1 MDDSDYLRLLTIAAE
16 QANAFLSNARKWE
29 RERWVC
35 QRLLQGLNIPY
46 RADEFAPAG
55 EPPDVLFREANFE
68 VFFVLDEGR
77 RLNDEWRDE
86 LQRRRSA
93 FSLSQLVR
101 REAKPKRIPANE
113 FLLRL
118 APTLRKKAHNYKERG
133 MDLGELDIIAFASL
147 KREVLDLNSHFPPLT
162 EYLRQGWRSLSL
174 VGPTF
179 ARVLFAHPEAPDFL
193 RNNLGRSIVFD
204 VGISLV
210 SPLQELIA
218 QVPQTGRVRWI
229 GVRPQS
235 RSPMIALD
243 AVEARFEAGLTG
255 DHARPGARNARQV
268 TLIQWEHLAAISSL
282 MGRPDDQPVLPQDLR
297 RNLVVSGI
305 NLFSLKGR
313 RFKIGQAIL
322 KPLVG
327 ASPARALNTTSAPG
341 PFRPCAAM
349 AESPS
354 ECYKVASFDWTTR

>member
-55 EPPDVLFREANFE
+55 EPPDVLFRDASFE

-101 REAKPKRIPANE
+101 REAKPRRIPANE

-147 KREVLDLNSHFPPLT
+147 KREVLDLNSHFPPPT

-193 RNNLGRSIVFD
+193 RSNRVAA
-204 VGISLV
+204 LV
-210 SPLQELIA
+210 CDPSAFAMVELE
-218 QVPQTGRVRWI
+218 V
-229 GVRPQS
+229 
-235 RSPMIALD
+235 
-243 AVEARFEAGLTG
+243 VEARREPASPAIMPPRGAQCATG
-255 DHARPGARNARQV
+255 D
-268 TLIQWEHLAAISSL
+268 LMQWEHFAVIGSL
-282 MGRPDDQPVLPQDLR
+282 WASAEQPVPQDLR
-297 RNLVVSGI
+297 ETGDQRDQSVQPQ
-305 NLFSLKGR
+305 R
-313 RFKIGQAIL
+313 
-322 KPLVG
+322 
-327 ASPARALNTTSAPG
+327 PALQDRPGDSETTGWCQPCARLEQRLGPG
-341 PFRPCAAM
+341 PFRPFADRRNQ
-349 AESPS
+349 P
-354 ECYKVASFDWTTR
+354 